1 LHWLN
6 PAAMEFGRSLAT
18 LLLAPV
24 IYFFAGLPWA
34 VAVRRMAWA
43 PLFGAAAFGLTG
55 ELAYILGAPVS
66 TAVVVVALLHFVAGG
81 LILGRT
87 AECAAVLRAE
97 LAGFAGSYA
106 IALSPLLAAPFS
118 IPGAWG
124 GDWAV
129 ALASGEHILHAAR
142 FTSELL
148 ARPPLFGA
156 ASIPAL
162 LLAPPMEGFQVFCAV
177 ASACALQVF
186 RSGLKAGA
194 KPILVW
200 ILAGSVFFLQ
210 ITANAWPKFLSAA
223 FLLAAWQ
230 AAGGND
236 RRRPGLAGVLLG
248 LAIATHQS
256 AVLFAPLLLTRLR
269 IPGRRIGL
277 GQVLLILA
285 PAGVIA
291 GLWEIHT
298 IAVYGWEAKLHANP
312 SVSDR
317 LGALSPWLNG
327 LLVGLTTFV
336 AWGPVEVVRHWYASP
351 DRLSLFRIEHEIYW
365 IATSLLNS
373 LAGSLLG
380 LALPWFLALGPR
392 ELWRRWQNLWDGMD
406 WVVRASLAFALAGQM
421 ALNPFYSADGTLQ
434 TGWVPVGM
442 ALALWFAG
450 QMADAPRPLL
460 RTVLNRIFWYSAV
473 PWFGFNLA
481 LTAALE
487 LNKGF
492 RATFYDSDLE
502 RLDRS
507 HWVSLAMCGFPWLQV
522 LLAVLFWIR
531 WRKVNSDLAEPVF
544 QSI

>member
-1 LHWLN
+1 
-6 PAAMEFGRSLAT
+6 MEFSRSAAA

-87 AECAAVLRAE
+87 AECAAVLKAE
-97 LAGFAGSYA
+97 MAGFAGSYA

-186 RSGLKAGA
+186 RSGLKPGA
-194 KPILVW
+194 NPILVW

-230 AAGGND
+230 AAGGTD

-269 IPGRRIGL
+269 GSRAADRIGAGAPDPGACGRDRGSL
-277 GQVLLILA
+277 GN
-285 PAGVIA
+285 PYDC
-291 GLWEIHT
+291 GL
-298 IAVYGWEAKLHANP
+298 
-312 SVSDR
+312 R
-317 LGALSPWLNG
+317 LGGQAARQSK
-327 LLVGLTTFV
+327 
-336 AWGPVEVVRHWYASP
+336 R
-351 DRLSLFRIEHEIYW
+351 
-365 IATSLLNS
+365 
-373 LAGSLLG
+373 
-380 LALPWFLALGPR
+380 LGPA
-392 ELWRRWQNLWDGMD
+392 RRP
-406 WVVRASLAFALAGQM
+406 VALAQWVARGSDDVCRVGSSGGRFF
-421 ALNPFYSADGTLQ
+421 ATGTRVPGPPFPSSGSSMKS
-434 TGWVPVGM
+434 TGSP
-442 ALALWFAG
+442 
-450 QMADAPRPLL
+450 PL
-460 RTVLNRIFWYSAV
+460 Y
-473 PWFGFNLA
+473 
-481 LTAALE
+481 
-487 LNKGF
+487 
-492 RATFYDSDLE
+492 
-502 RLDRS
+502 
-507 HWVSLAMCGFPWLQV
+507 
-522 LLAVLFWIR
+522 
-531 WRKVNSDLAEPVF
+531 
-544 QSI
+544 